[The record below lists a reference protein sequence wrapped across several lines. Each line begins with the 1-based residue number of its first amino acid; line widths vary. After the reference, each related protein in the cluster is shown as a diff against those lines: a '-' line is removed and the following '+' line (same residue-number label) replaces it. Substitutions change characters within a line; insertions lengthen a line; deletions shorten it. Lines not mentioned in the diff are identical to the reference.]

1 MDKYME
7 EFEASGHT
15 DFGEFMVAKYEYLEY
30 ILDNDVMWTKDLERL
45 IAKIHLSG
53 LLAETEFEKQ
63 VKDIYSTL
71 NV

>member
-7 EFEASGHT
+7 EFKASGHT

-30 ILDNDVMWTKDLERL
+30 ILDCDTMWTTDLERL
-45 IAKIHLSG
+45 IVNIHLSG

-63 VKDIYSTL
+63 VKDIYNAL
-71 NV
+71 DV